1 MRIMCTFPEL
11 PEEIL
16 ENPEENRHRS
26 QNFLVLNAS
35 KETREAHHVENQD
48 LNRYDPG
55 WQTWLLLRSS
65 TEETSF
71 GTRCTP
77 FSSRIFRSSLK

>member
-55 WQTWLLLRSS
+55 
-65 TEETSF
+65 
-71 GTRCTP
+71 
-77 FSSRIFRSSLK
+77 